1 MDFFITVA
9 TYKVILMC
17 IIQGT
22 NGLTIHHYNSTT
34 AVKGENI
41 SLPCIVDEQENV
53 NIIQTEW
60 IKQKSG
66 DDQKIAVFHPLFP
79 IQYHKNGFVVEGRKS
94 STGKLRGSVLNLIHV
109 TLNDSGNYIC
119 EMTSF
124 PFGSIKRLTKVYVTE
139 PPVSLEMS
147 SSYEFVKEGDEVKM
161 RCSASPRPLRYVL
174 QRSKDESFLLKSLS
188 GEFNLPNITRN
199 NSDLYVC
206 LPQWDSSDQHQ
217 QGFNATMRLTVNF
230 LDSIECNT
238 SSPLRVNIGE
248 DVTISCKTKAS
259 QPLLYQWIKGNT
271 TVAGSDTLS
280 LSSVTSDH
288 SGTYRLTA
296 AFHNNQLQTHMDL
309 SIHVLPG
316 STTETTSSPTKSF
329 STSYLNQTTN
339 SLINFTSNSWSTDA
353 TVTTSQSGHFLTNTT
368 QPNATMTTDLARHTS
383 DNSPFNGSSFAPPV
397 GNASTSHPYFLNST
411 STSYPINMTATD
423 PATRSTTVTFVSENK
438 DTTVTVRVVIIEQ
451 DSKRVSYI
459 VIPILLLLLVLILL
473 LYKRHITQ
481 KKMDMPPP
489 FKPPP
494 PPVKYTSVR
503 VNDIRMTDI

>member
-9 TYKVILMC
+9 TYKLILMC
-17 IIQGT
+17 IIHGT
-22 NGLTIHHYNSTT
+22 NGLMIHHYISRN
-34 AVKGENI
+34 AMKGDNI
-41 SLPCIVDEQENV
+41 SLPCIVDEQEKV

-66 DDQKIAVFHPLFP
+66 TDQKIAVFHPDFP
-79 IQYHKNGFVVEGRKS
+79 LHYYKNGSVLDIRKS

-109 TLNDSGNYIC
+109 TLNDTGNYIC
-119 EMTSF
+119 EIVSF
-124 PFGSIKRLTKVYVTE
+124 PYGSIKTITKVYVTE
-139 PPVSLEMS
+139 SPVSLKMS
-147 SSYEFVKEGDEVKM
+147 SSYEFVKEGDEVKIT
-161 RCSASPRPLRYVL
+161 CSANPRPLRYVL
-174 QRSKDESFLLKSLS
+174 QRSKDESFLLESSS
-188 GEFNLPNITRN
+188 GKFNLLNITRN

-206 LPQWDSSDQHQ
+206 LPEWKSSEQHQ
-217 QGFNATMRLTVNF
+217 QGLNTTIRLNVNF

-238 SSPLRVNIGE
+238 SSPLRVTVGE
-248 DVTISCKTKAS
+248 DVAISCEAKAS

-271 TVAGSDTLS
+271 TVARSDTLS
-280 LSSVTSDH
+280 LSFVTSDH

-296 AFHNNQLQTHMDL
+296 AFRNNQLQTHIDL
-309 SIHVLPG
+309 SIHVLPVISEE
-316 STTETTSSPTKSF
+316 STTEMTSSTTKSF
-329 STSYLNQTTN
+329 STSYLNQTTK
-339 SLINFTSNSWSTDA
+339 SLSNFTSDSWSTDSR
-353 TVTTSQSGHFLTNTT
+353 VTTSQPGHFLTSSE
-368 QPNATMTTDLARHTS
+368 QPNATMTTDDGHTS

-411 STSYPINMTATD
+411 STLYPINPTATD
-423 PATRSTTVTFVSENK
+423 PATTSRTVTSA
-438 DTTVTVRVVIIEQ
+438 DTTVTVIIEQ

-473 LYKRHITQ
+473 LYRRHITQ

-503 VNDIRMTDI
+503 VKDIPMTDI